1 MEEGG
6 EGGVGLYCMCIY
18 LYVRVLFTMGRLVGS
33 VGVFLHVHDYRLRY
47 YKDGPMLGG
56 VWVWE
61 NGALRE
67 LWYKSSINQFMET
80 ALVINKLTDLLTD
93 ERRAPTGALMY
104 LMTKSLF

>member
-1 MEEGG
+1 
-6 EGGVGLYCMCIY
+6 
-18 LYVRVLFTMGRLVGS
+18 
-33 VGVFLHVHDYRLRY
+33 
-47 YKDGPMLGG
+47 MLGG
-56 VWVWE
+56 VWVFMGEWCI
-61 NGALRE
+61 E